1 MASTVKLN
9 IKGGPER
16 SFMACCRI
24 VLVVAVVTLT
34 ACAETR
40 PKHDAT
46 VATEQA
52 TPAVATP
59 KPCEPPRFTPL
70 GTPLAR
76 AALDTKMGQQCRTAE
91 NAPPFARSLPMC
103 RDLLVQF
110 PD

>member
-46 VATEQA
+46 GSN
-52 TPAVATP
+52 
-59 KPCEPPRFTPL
+59 
-70 GTPLAR
+70 GTS
-76 AALDTKMGQQCRTAE
+76 DT
-91 NAPPFARSLPMC
+91 RSCNP
-103 RDLLVQF
+103 
-110 PD
+110 